1 MAHERAPKPMTS
13 LDPNQRLDELLDLD
27 ALAGLPAE
35 EARELERLCAAVPPQ
50 SLSESRFARERAA
63 AALALALSAGKPRL
77 APPKGFEQRLRG
89 RLQKEIEAARTGAAS
104 RTPSAPGSVLPLPSQ
119 APAAPRAPRRS
130 WLAPLGFGL
139 AAAAAALWFFS
150 TQEVQRLRS
159 SEQLGRTELAQANT
173 ALESSRSEVG
183 AERARAQAAEGGRA
197 QLEIELR
204 DVVAER
210 DRLRSELDTLRL
222 ERADRLEELALARGE
237 LADLRIR
244 LAESEER
251 SALLKGL
258 LEGPDEQVDLNRLLT
273 LDGTIR
279 LPWTALS
286 DPLIQNSEVSGEL
299 VWNSAEARG
308 YMRFSGLPEN
318 DPGQMQYQLWIF
330 DRSLSDAT
338 PIDGGVFDIQA
349 AAGQLVAIDPKIAV
363 QEAWRFAITLER
375 PGGVVVSDRSRLLL
389 LADA

>member
-1 MAHERAPKPMTS
+1 MAREIAPEHMTS

-35 EARELERLCAAVPPQ
+35 EARELERLSASVPPQ

-63 AALALALSAGKPRL
+63 AALVLALTAGKPRL
-77 APPKGFEQRLRG
+77 EPPKGFEQRLRG
-89 RLQKEIEAARTGAAS
+89 RLQKEIEAARAGTGKGPATGSGVVIPLQNRNAS
-104 RTPSAPGSVLPLPSQ
+104 G
-119 APAAPRAPRRS
+119 PRPTRRS
-130 WLAPLGFGL
+130 WLTPLGFGL

-150 TQEVQRLRS
+150 TQDVQRLRS
-159 SEQLGRTELAQANT
+159 SEQSGRMELAQVSAALGDARRAAGTERQRAET
-173 ALESSRSEVG
+173 AESG
-183 AERARAQAAEGGRA
+183 RAR
-197 QLEIELR
+197 LEIELR
-204 DVVAER
+204 DVIAER
-210 DRLRSELDTLRL
+210 DRLRSELDSLRL

-244 LAESEER
+244 LAESEDR
-251 SALLKGL
+251 SAVLKGL
-258 LEGPDEQVDLNRLLT
+258 LEGPDEQLDLNRLLT
-273 LDGTIR
+273 LNGTIR
-279 LPWTALS
+279 IPWNALS
-286 DPLIQNSEVSGEL
+286 DPLVQNSEVSGEL
-299 VWNSAEARG
+299 VWNSDEGRG

-338 PIDGGVFDIQA
+338 PIDGGVFDIRA
-349 AAGQLVAIDPKIAV
+349 AADQLVAIDPKIAV